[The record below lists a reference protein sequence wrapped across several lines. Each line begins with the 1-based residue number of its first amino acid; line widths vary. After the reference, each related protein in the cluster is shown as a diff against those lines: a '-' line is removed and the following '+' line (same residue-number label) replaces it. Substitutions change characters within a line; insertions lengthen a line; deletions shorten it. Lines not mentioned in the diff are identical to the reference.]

1 MPKETLIA
9 IGAGVL
15 SAFAATAFLSRA
27 PGALMLVYFAD
38 LPLFM
43 AGFGL
48 GPQAMVISSAVGFM
62 ATGLIGGGIAAGIFG
77 MTQALPAWLVVRQ
90 YLLQRPLG
98 GPRAADAADTGG
110 GAVEWF
116 PVGDILCWLTM
127 LAAAALVAGTVASLS
142 SGEGLSVMVSTN
154 LENLLQAM
162 APQWEPGHRATMV
175 GILTPMFPGAIGVS
189 WMVMT
194 VINATL
200 AQGLLVKWGNA
211 LRPTPAYVD
220 LQLPQWISWPMI
232 AAALL
237 ALMGSGEMEY
247 TGRNLAMIMAVP
259 FFFLGLAVVHTWARR
274 TAHTTMVLVAFYVIL
289 VMSGWATLFVA
300 GIGIIELWSGLR
312 RYMGGPS
319 NDND

>member
-90 YLLQRPLG
+90 YLLQRSLG
-98 GPRAADAADTGG
+98 SPRAADAADTGG

-162 APQWEPGHRATMV
+162 TIFEQEGFTAFHEEWNRCNLYRGRQVVIHRGEERIDGTD
-175 GILTPMFPGAIGVS
+175 IGVD
-189 WMVMT
+189 VNGNLLLET
-194 VINATL
+194 VDGVRVFNA
-200 AQGLLVKWGNA
+200 GEVS
-211 LRPTPAYVD
+211 LR
-220 LQLPQWISWPMI
+220 
-232 AAALL
+232 
-237 ALMGSGEMEY
+237 
-247 TGRNLAMIMAVP
+247 
-259 FFFLGLAVVHTWARR
+259 AR
-274 TAHTTMVLVAFYVIL
+274 
-289 VMSGWATLFVA
+289 G
-300 GIGIIELWSGLR
+300 
-312 RYMGGPS
+312 
-319 NDND
+319 